1 MVKKVLLILSCFS
14 LFITIDFFI
23 DTYGKYLTDIDEQ
36 TEIKIARWKILVNG
50 EDVRN
55 SSTTEKTITPIFKD
69 NKNIEDNVIAPGAE
83 GYFDLIIDGS
93 NADVSFK
100 YNITTS
106 INENSSVK
114 DLIITG
120 YSINN
125 SEKIISNDAI
135 LEDNVLLN
143 SENKIINIRVFIK
156 WDESENSTMTN
167 IEDTLATMTDE
178 AKLDVSLTFT
188 QILI

>member
-1 MVKKVLLILSCFS
+1 M
-14 LFITIDFFI
+14 

-50 EDVRN
+50 DDVRN
-55 SSTTEKTITPIFKD
+55 NEATEKTINPVFTG
-69 NKNIEDNVIAPGAE
+69 NKNIKDNVIAPGAE

-100 YNITTS
+100 YTINTTV
-106 INENSSVK
+106 NENSSVK

-120 YSINN
+120 YSIN
-125 SEKIISNDAI
+125 EEDIIETNETTLTETIPLS
-135 LEDNVLLN
+135 
-143 SENKIINIRVFIK
+143 SENKVINIRVFIK
-156 WDESENSTMTN
+156 WDDGENSIMTN
-167 IEDTLATMTDE
+167 EDDTLATITND

-188 QILI
+188 QVII

>member
-1 MVKKVLLILSCFS
+1 MILSCFS

>member
-1 MVKKVLLILSCFS
+1 M
-14 LFITIDFFI
+14 
-23 DTYGKYLTDIDEQ
+23 DTYGKYLTDLDEQ

-50 EDVRN
+50 DDVRN
-55 SSTTEKTITPIFKD
+55 NSTTEKIITPVFKD

-100 YNITTS
+100 YNIYTS
-106 INENSSVK
+106 INEDSSVK

-125 SEKIISNDAI
+125 EEKIISSDPN
-135 LEDNVLLN
+135 LEDTISLN

-156 WDESENSTMTN
+156 WDDSENSTMTN
-167 IEDTLATMTDE
+167 TEDTLATMTDG

-188 QILI
+188 QVII

>member
-1 MVKKVLLILSCFS
+1 M
-14 LFITIDFFI
+14 
-23 DTYGKYLTDIDEQ
+23 DTYGKYLTDLDEQ

-50 EDVRN
+50 DDVRN
-55 SSTTEKTITPIFKD
+55 NSTTEKIITPVFKD

-100 YNITTS
+100 YNIYTS
-106 INENSSVK
+106 INEDSSVK

-125 SEKIISNDAI
+125 EKKIISNDPN
-135 LEDNVLLN
+135 LEDTISLN

-156 WDESENSTMTN
+156 WDDSENSSMTN
-167 IEDTLATMTDE
+167 TEDTLATMTDG

-188 QILI
+188 QVII

>member
-1 MVKKVLLILSCFS
+1 M
-14 LFITIDFFI
+14 

-50 EDVRN
+50 DDVRN
-55 SSTTEKTITPIFKD
+55 NEATEKTITPVFTG
-69 NKNIEDNVIAPGAE
+69 NKNIKDNVIAPGAE

-100 YNITTS
+100 YTINTTV
-106 INENSSVK
+106 NENSSVK

-120 YSINN
+120 YSIN
-125 SEKIISNDAI
+125 EEDIIETNETTLTETI
-135 LEDNVLLN
+135 PLN
-143 SENKIINIRVFIK
+143 SENKVINIRVFIK
-156 WDESENSTMTN
+156 WDDGENSIMTN
-167 IEDTLATMTDE
+167 EDDTLATITND

-188 QILI
+188 QVII